1 MLFEIA
7 LLISLG
13 LLVCAV
19 LGANNASAC
28 LGAGVGAG
36 FFSYS
41 FSVFLA
47 SLGVVLGVALEG
59 TKLSKVLSEG
69 VLAELSFESTLILIV
84 TILIVMTVASVFHLP
99 LPLSEGLVGSAIG
112 IGLGK
117 GFEINWEFTTVIFAS
132 WVITPF
138 FAAFL
143 VIILSEIVKRVT
155 RTTNNVLMA
164 NYVHNK
170 TTMALSF
177 YVSYGLGANTVGL
190 INGIFKPFVG
200 NEWVGAIMFGL
211 ATSLGIYFLSRGIT
225 ESVGK
230 GITGLSPSAAL
241 TVQLSSAL
249 TVHLFTQF
257 GLPVSITQ
265 ALVGSVLGVIL
276 IKKISLTNTRFLR
289 KITAGWLLAPLL
301 SLTVSYFFANLF

>member
-1 MLFEIA
+1 MLFEVI
-7 LLISLG
+7 LLISVG
-13 LLVCAV
+13 LLVCVV

-41 FSVFLA
+41 SSIFLA
-47 SLGVVLGVALEG
+47 SLGVVLGAVFEG

-69 VLAELSFESTLILIV
+69 VLAELSFESISVLII
-84 TILIVMTVASVFHLP
+84 TTLIVMTIASLFHLP

-112 IGLGK
+112 IGLGR
-117 GFEINWEFTTVIFAS
+117 GIGVNWGFTTVIFAS
-132 WVITPF
+132 WIITPF

-143 VIILSEIVKRVT
+143 AIVVNETVKRVT
-155 RTTNNVLMA
+155 RVTENILMA
-164 NYVHNK
+164 NYVHSK

-177 YVSYGLGANTVGL
+177 YVAYGLGANTVGL
-190 INGIFKPFVG
+190 INGIFKPFIG
-200 NEWVGAIMFGL
+200 DESAGAIMFGL
-211 ATSLGIYFLSRGIT
+211 ATALGIYFLSRGIT

-230 GITGLSPSAAL
+230 GITGLSPSTAL
-241 TVQLSSAL
+241 TAQLSSAL

-265 ALVGSVLGVIL
+265 ALVGSVLGVII
-276 IKKISLTNTRFLR
+276 IKEISLTNTRFLR
-289 KITAGWLLAPLL
+289 NITAGWLLAPLL
-301 SLTVSYFFANLF
+301 SLAVSYFLTNLF